1 METIIILSLSLVISF
16 FVCITIIIVS
26 RFYFSSD
33 KFTQIKLENFNKDV
47 ENLNIENRRLRGAV
61 NRSKQEPSL
70 PDSIDAGNLGE
81 VILGLLPKKYHKMAK
96 PFIPKVEQYIMDNP
110 EKLKDIADKIKGV
123 NQDGKREE
131 SANSEEIQTL

>member
-1 METIIILSLSLVISF
+1 METIFILSLSVVLSLSI
-16 FVCITIIIVS
+16 CITVIVIS

-123 NQDGKREE
+123 NQDGKKEE

>member
-33 KFTQIKLENFNKDV
+33 KFTKIKLENFNKDV

-123 NQDGKREE
+123 NNDGKREE

>member
-1 METIIILSLSLVISF
+1 METIIILSLSLVVSF

-33 KFTQIKLENFNKDV
+33 KFTKIKLENFNKDV

-70 PDSIDAGNLGE
+70 PDSIDAGNLDD

-96 PFIPKVEQYIMDNP
+96 PFIPKLQQYIIDNP
-110 EKLKDIADKIKGV
+110 EKLKEIADKIKGV

>member
-33 KFTQIKLENFNKDV
+33 KFTKIKLENFNKDV

-110 EKLKDIADKIKGV
+110 EKLKDIADKIKNV

>member
-16 FVCITIIIVS
+16 FMCITIIIVS

-96 PFIPKVEQYIMDNP
+96 PFIPKVEQYIS
-110 EKLKDIADKIKGV
+110 
-123 NQDGKREE
+123 Q
-131 SANSEEIQTL
+131 